1 MFIGNTNTIPSI
13 VNLPGQGGGAPFQST
28 EKFLFDGN
36 DGFLR
41 STTFTNYRFTDEL
54 SISCWV
60 TFGDTIT
67 AGDPTTF
74 RNFMIV
80 DQANSSFSQ
89 GYSLYVTRL
98 ANGNALLRFQ
108 IGKGTTD
115 NTNGRAQIRID
126 NISGINPN
134 KVFLIVASYF
144 NSTTAPNNVCKI
156 ELKGVGVD
164 LSNAKTPA
172 SGAIAY
178 SNLTNAF
185 CIGNTSPVG
194 NVEFDGSID
203 EVGVFNKRLINSN
216 TNDIFNWNQNGN
228 LQAYSQANNLNLA
241 AWYRMGENATY
252 APNTTTYDILAEN
265 DDFIITEDGISVVT
279 ENFVENLG
287 VWTVKS
293 ATNLSDTTKYLV
305 SSRSTDTTIGFLPL
319 TARQQPGL
327 PPPT

>member
-1 MFIGNTNTIPSI
+1 MFIGNINTIPSI
-13 VNLPGQGGGAPFQST
+13 VNLPGQNNRGFEST
-28 EKFLFDGN
+28 QKFVFDGD
-36 DGFLR
+36 DGFLK
-41 STTFTNYRFTDEL
+41 SVTQSNYRFADAL

-74 RNFMIV
+74 KNFMIV
-80 DQANSSFSQ
+80 DQANASFSE

-126 NISGINPN
+126 NISGINSS
-134 KVFLIVASYF
+134 KVFLIVATFLSQDTF
-144 NSTTAPNNVCKI
+144 PPTEVCKL

-164 LSNAKTPA
+164 LDNTKTPPNG
-172 SGAIAY
+172 SIVY
-178 SNLTNAF
+178 SSAVNTF

-194 NVEFDGSID
+194 NLEFDGSID
-203 EVGVFNKRLINSN
+203 EVGVFNKRLVNSN

-228 LQAYSQANNLNLA
+228 LETYSQDNNLNLA
-241 AWYRMGENATY
+241 AWYRMGENAEFT
-252 APNTTTYDILAEN
+252 PNADPAKTGFWTMKNAVDL
-265 DDFIITEDGISVVT
+265 DDNT
-279 ENFVENLG
+279 
-287 VWTVKS
+287 K
-293 ATNLSDTTKYLV
+293 NLSSALNGLDE
-305 SSRSTDTTIGFLPL
+305 GNLPES
-319 TARQQPGL
+319 ARQSPGL